1 MVSTS
6 ELKIIKP
13 NTNEMQKI
21 MDLLSDQNIRL
32 DDFGGTTFGFYD
44 TGKLAGTA
52 TVMGNTLRS
61 VAVSKSHQ
69 GTNTLALMVQD
80 ILEDLIYQNVYV
92 YTSEKAASAFE
103 HIGFYKIE
111 SAEFEGETVVLLEKK
126 PDGFKRYLKRMGLFK
141 LQSQNVGAIV
151 MNCNPFTLG
160 HLYLIET
167 AASKCDHL
175 YVFVVSEDASTFSY
189 DVRMRLIVEGTA
201 HITNLTVIKG
211 GDYIISQAT
220 FPSYFLKKL
229 DRAVDLQAQLDLK
242 IFGGHIA
249 QCMGIT
255 KRFFGEEP
263 YCETTKKYNDYMK
276 QLLPLYQIEAIEIPR
291 KQQDGEA
298 ISASRVRRLIK
309 SNDWEAIKKIVPITT
324 YEYLVS
330 FEAKKTI
337 NKIKANDTRH

>member
-1 MVSTS
+1 MVSTT

-13 NTNEMQKI
+13 NTNEMRKI
-21 MDLLSDQNIRL
+21 LDLLSEQNIRL

-44 TGKLAGTA
+44 SGKLVGTA
-52 TVMGNTLRS
+52 TVTGNTLRS
-61 VAVSKSHQ
+61 VAISKSHQ

-80 ILEDLIYQNVYV
+80 ILEDLIYQNVFV

-103 HIGFYKIE
+103 HIGFYRIE

-126 PDGFKRYLKRMGLFK
+126 PDGFKRYLKSMSLFK
-141 LQSQNVGAIV
+141 LQTQNVGAIV

-189 DVRMRLIVEGTA
+189 EVRMRLIVEGTT
-201 HITNLTVIKG
+201 HISNLTVVKG

-220 FPSYFLKKL
+220 FPSYFLKTL

-242 IFGGHIA
+242 IFGGYIA
-249 QCMGIT
+249 PNIGIT

-276 QLLPLYQIEAIEIPR
+276 LLLPSYHIEAIEVER
-291 KQQDGEA
+291 KKLSGEA

-309 SNDWEAIKKIVPITT
+309 SNDWEEIKKIVPETT
-324 YEYLVS
+324 FEYLLS

-337 NKIKANDTRH
+337 NKIKSNDTRH